1 MTARR
6 RLLGMVVDWLSTVAA
21 GLALGFAYTAVVLA
35 TDATVPPRVDEV
47 VQTLLVNVLPALV
60 LLVGLWSTHRTL
72 GEAVV
77 RLRPREPVGA
87 GGALLRWLFGIG
99 GYALMSGYSDGAVD
113 VALDGALDG
122 APALATLLAAVSVV
136 AVLRTRG
143 NRGLAYRV
151 VGWEVVDDRA
161 DVTVAPVSD

>member
-113 VALDGALDG
+113 VALDGA
-122 APALATLLAAVSVV
+122 PALATLLGAVSVV